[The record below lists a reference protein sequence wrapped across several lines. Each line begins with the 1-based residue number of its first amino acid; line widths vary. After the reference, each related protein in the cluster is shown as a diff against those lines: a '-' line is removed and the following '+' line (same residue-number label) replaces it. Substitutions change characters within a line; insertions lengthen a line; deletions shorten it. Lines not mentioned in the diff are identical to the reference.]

1 VQNSKV
7 HLNSCNPNFIKLYS
21 LTDIKLY
28 SLTDINECSPDP
40 CNNGGTCKDLVNE
53 YKCTCVAGYD
63 GKNCDISKFAR
74 N

>member
-1 VQNSKV
+1 VQNSKI

-21 LTDIKLY
+21 LTDI
-28 SLTDINECSPDP
+28 NECSPDS
-40 CNNGGTCKDLVNE
+40 CKNGATCKDLVNE